1 MTNAAN
7 FLRQRALYRG
17 WHSHQSRCQ
26 ILRSQLGFNQVQS
39 SRPETCIGC
48 GHYHGQTYG
57 QGQQTRVRL
66 VCGFHPYGWTAGG
79 GCPDWQEEETAPE
92 IPYPSR

>member
-17 WHSHQSRCQ
+17 WHNYQSSCQ
-26 ILRSQLGFNQVQS
+26 ILRSQLGFNRVGS

-48 GHYHGQTYG
+48 CHYHGRAYG
-57 QGQQTRVRL
+57 QSQRTRVTL
-66 VCGFHPYGWTAGG
+66 ICGFHPYGWTAGG
-79 GCPDWQEEETAPE
+79 GCPDWQGEESVTE
-92 IPYPSR
+92 IPNRSR